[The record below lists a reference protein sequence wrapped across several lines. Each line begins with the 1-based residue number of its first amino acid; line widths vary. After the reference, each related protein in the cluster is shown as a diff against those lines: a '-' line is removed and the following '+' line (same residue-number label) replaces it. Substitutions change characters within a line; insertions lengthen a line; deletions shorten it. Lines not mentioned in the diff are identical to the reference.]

1 MSTNAHGMR
10 WTRRL
15 VTTAAGLALVLT
27 AAPTRVLH
35 GQSTQDTA
43 KKAPWVLPKSPGTPS
58 TQATGQVAADSGFIR
73 EAASLNLLEVRL
85 GMLAEQRSSNTAV
98 KQFAKQVAFSHST
111 MEQEWTSLAAQNR
124 LLTSVAL
131 NSIQQQSVDQL
142 SKLSGADFDRAYMNA
157 VVANHEQDAGTLQRI
172 STNAQSA
179 AVKQLAAK
187 DLATTQEHLSQARQ
201 VASQVGA
208 TTAVAT
214 NPPLPAPPVPAGG
227 VAARRPDESGQAN
240 QADGIYAR
248 DMAYGHILEIRLA
261 RMAQERAKRPQAK
274 QFADRVASEFPKWR
288 ERWTDLASKHGGV
301 TVHPDMGPVHRQ
313 RITRLQQAS
322 GSNFDE
328 VYLHIV
334 VEDLGST
341 VSALENRGRAARSAD
356 VRNAVGEELPLVRE
370 NLSAAQRLDRQLQAN
385 ANAKGKE
392 KEKGRSVS
400 SKE

>member
-1 MSTNAHGMR
+1 MSTKTHGIHS
-10 WTRRL
+10 TRRL
-15 VTTAAGLALVLT
+15 MTAVAGLALVLT
-27 AAPTRVLH
+27 AAPARVLH

-43 KKAPWVLPKSPGTPS
+43 KKAPWILPKSPNTPS
-58 TQATGQVAADSGFIR
+58 TQATGRVVADSGFIR
-73 EAASLNLLEVRL
+73 EVASLNLLEVRL

-98 KQFAKQVAFSHST
+98 KQFAKQMAFSHST
-111 MEQEWTSLAAQNR
+111 IERQWTSLAAQNG

-142 SKLSGADFDRAYMNA
+142 SKLSGADFDRAFMNA
-157 VVANHEQDAGTLQRI
+157 MVANHEQDAGTLQRI
-172 STNAQSA
+172 STSAQSA
-179 AVKQLAAK
+179 AVKELAARG
-187 DLATTQEHLSQARQ
+187 LATTQEHLSQARP

-214 NPPLPAPPVPAGG
+214 NPPVPAGG
-227 VAARRPDESGQAN
+227 VGARRPNESGQAN
-240 QADGIYAR
+240 EADGVYAR

-356 VRNAVGEELPLVRE
+356 VRNAVGEELPFVRE

-385 ANAKGKE
+385 AKGREKE

>member
-1 MSTNAHGMR
+1 MHS
-10 WTRRL
+10 TRRL
-15 VTTAAGLALVLT
+15 VTAAAGLALVLT
-27 AAPTRVLH
+27 AAPARMLH
-35 GQSTQDTA
+35 GQSTQDTV
-43 KKAPWVLPKSPGTPS
+43 KKPPWVLPPSPPRTPS

-73 EAASLNLLEVRL
+73 EAASLNLLEVHL
-85 GMLAEQRSSNTAV
+85 GMLAEQRSSNAAV
-98 KQFAKQVAFSHST
+98 KQFAKQMAFSHST
-111 MEQEWTSLAAQNR
+111 IERQWTSLAAQNR

-131 NSIQQQSVDQL
+131 TSIQQQSADQL
-142 SKLSGADFDRAYMNA
+142 SKLSGADFDRAFMNA
-157 VVANHEQDAGTLQRI
+157 MVANHEQDAGTLQRI
-172 STNAQSA
+172 STSAQSA
-179 AVKQLAAK
+179 AVKELAAR

-214 NPPLPAPPVPAGG
+214 NPPVPAGG
-227 VAARRPDESGQAN
+227 VGARRPNESGQAN
-240 QADGIYAR
+240 EADGVYAR

-356 VRNAVGEELPLVRE
+356 VRNAVGEELPFVRE

-385 ANAKGKE
+385 GKGKE